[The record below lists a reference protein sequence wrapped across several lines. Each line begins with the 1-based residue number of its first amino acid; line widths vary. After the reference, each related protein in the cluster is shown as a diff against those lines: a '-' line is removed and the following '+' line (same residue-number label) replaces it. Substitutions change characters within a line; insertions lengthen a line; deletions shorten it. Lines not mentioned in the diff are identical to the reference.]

1 MNRRENAVETLFPTV
16 SEVPETVT
24 GTQPRARQAK
34 PLFQLQNTHPSLLP
48 RNAPRL
54 PRAPLQLPRTPS
66 NRPVVPPV
74 DRAPLSRV
82 THDASRSREKKHLHL
97 RKQKALANADADAAD
112 DDAGVFDR
120 PPSTRP
126 HDLRASPDDE
136 AKHAFRGTWRGTCDD
151 RSESERERSGEFES
165 RSKAA
170 ETRRSSKSS
179 RAHIRLDRAD
189 RMTALVVARVRSPRS
204 ISLWIDVP
212 APATGSADRERL
224 DSVTLSIWPCVFV
237 VRERASAT
245 GATRVSN
252 AKEKRTQEMARVR
265 FSKSRSRNSGRARAR
280 SARRAPRRTCA
291 PARSTDLPGLRRSC
305 SRRDAIAISQRGRGW
320 DGRGGETRGGDARAN
335 RVFKA
340 EREK

>member
-24 GTQPRARQAK
+24 GTQPRARQTK

-66 NRPVVPPV
+66 ERPVGPPV
-74 DRAPLSRV
+74 DRATRRASS
-82 THDASRSREKKHLHL
+82 DASRSREKKHLHL
-97 RKQKALANADADAAD
+97 RKQKALANADADADD

-136 AKHAFRGTWRGTCDD
+136 AKHAFRGTCRGTCAD

-170 ETRRSSKSS
+170 ETRRWSKSS

-189 RMTALVVARVRSPRS
+189 RMTSASSRASARARS

-252 AKEKRTQEMARVR
+252 AREKTNAGNGARS
-265 FSKSRSRNSGRARAR
+265 FFEKPLAKFGTRARAFGATCATAYLRARAEHR
-280 SARRAPRRTCA
+280 SARLEAFLFEAGCDRDQSTGSRVGWSGRGDPRR
-291 PARSTDLPGLRRSC
+291 
-305 SRRDAIAISQRGRGW
+305 
-320 DGRGGETRGGDARAN
+320 
-335 RVFKA
+335 
-340 EREK
+340 